1 MGTWQCVYLS
11 SGGRSILIGSCLSS
25 ILVYAMGV
33 HVLYEGNYQQL
44 DCLRSRF
51 FWQGTNKKRKYH
63 MVKWEALNRP
73 KDFGVLGFKDV
84 RVMNSCLMCKWI
96 DRLES
101 G

>member
-1 MGTWQCVYLS
+1 
-11 SGGRSILIGSCLSS
+11 
-25 ILVYAMGV
+25 MGV

-96 DRLES
+96 DRLER
-101 G
+101 GIVVFIVIVEEKGFGTKDEYLLD